1 MNNQSKKKKSKGK
14 IIAIIVCIIVG
25 VSVIGYAAGGGKGN
39 NSGKQTSQ
47 PSQSFEGST
56 SQKSNDTVEPKTD
69 NDSESNDISKVV
81 YDKNGIK
88 ITYKGIEDNYNVTT
102 SIKFLVENSNSE
114 SYTVQTT
121 DVTIDNYT
129 MSTIMST
136 TVASGKKANDKI
148 SLLNSDLKDNG
159 LSAGTIENAEI
170 GIVIWSESDILNQTK
185 DKITFSL
192 K

>member
-1 MNNQSKKKKSKGK
+1 M
-14 IIAIIVCIIVG
+14 CIIVG